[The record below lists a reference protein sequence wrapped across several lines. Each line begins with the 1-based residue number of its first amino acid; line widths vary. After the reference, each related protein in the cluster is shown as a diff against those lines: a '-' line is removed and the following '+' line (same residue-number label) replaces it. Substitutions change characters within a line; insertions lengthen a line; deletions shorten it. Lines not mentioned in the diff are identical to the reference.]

1 MPGPTRRTQR
11 RAATVAELKRK
22 SWKLMA
28 SSGVG
33 ALSLREL
40 ARQMGMAP
48 SAIYRYY
55 DNRNDL
61 LTALIVDGYDSL
73 ATELATEYEQMI
85 ARDPKPGSRQALTDL
100 GLTYRRWALG
110 NRVKWLMI
118 FSSTVPDYTGTD
130 ETTAASTRMADP
142 LLRVLA
148 DAAAAD
154 ELDTTDTESRID
166 DELGAQLREW
176 STQSGIDLPPA
187 VLAVVPWC
195 FVVLHGAVSLELNR
209 QLPPALQGSEAVFT
223 SSLSILLDT
232 IFRD

>member
-73 ATELATEYEQMI
+73 ATELAREYEQLI
-85 ARDPKPGSRQALTDL
+85 ARDPRPASRQVLTDL
-100 GLTYRRWALG
+100 GLAYRRWALG
-110 NRVKWLMI
+110 NRAKWLMI

-130 ETTAASTRMADP
+130 ETTAASSRMTIP
-142 LLRVLA
+142 FVHVLA

-154 ELDTTDTESRID
+154 ELDISGIEARID
-166 DELGAQLREW
+166 DELSARLQEW
-176 STQSGIDLPPA
+176 SSQSDVDLPEV

-195 FVVLHGAVSLELNR
+195 FVVMHGAVSLELNQ
-209 QLPPALQGSEAVFT
+209 QLPPPLQDSQAVFT
-223 SSLSILLDT
+223 APLKILLDT